1 VSLLEIKLERI
12 WFRMKKSSSVVLIF
26 LICFVLSTLPPVRA
40 TEDSWITKTPMPPQL
55 GGSVRA
61 GVVNGKIYVM
71 GNSLNFEYDPESDSW
86 VEKTPIPTI
95 RNSFGLAVSQ
105 NKIYAIG
112 GSRWNQSQ
120 NANIHFCTN
129 EVYDPLT
136 DTWET
141 KEPMPTYR
149 SGLWSSTNAVQGKI
163 HLINSDFHDI
173 YDIATDSWT
182 TGTPMPSPL
191 AYTKFSSTVFD
202 DKIYLLGDTATQIYD
217 PESETW
223 SLGTASPV
231 GTYTTTAC
239 ATTGVMAPKK
249 IYVFGMAIQLFTG
262 TNITQVYDP
271 MNDSWTL
278 GAPML
283 TARTGPACAVVN
295 DEIYVLGGMSGRL
308 QFVLVN
314 EQYTPVGYIP
324 EFPSWIT
331 LPLVLIATLVVI
343 IYKKRMKQL
352 RAK

>member
-1 VSLLEIKLERI
+1 
-12 WFRMKKSSSVVLIF
+12 MKKGSPFVLIV
-26 LICFVLSTLPPVRA
+26 LICFVLSTLPLVRA
-40 TEDSWITKTPMPPQL
+40 TEDSWTTKTPMPPQL
-55 GGSVRA
+55 GGAVRA
-61 GVVNGKIYVM
+61 GIVNGKIYVM
-71 GNSLNFEYDPESDSW
+71 GNSLNFEYDPETDSW

-95 RNSFGLAVSQ
+95 RDSFGLAVSQ

-141 KEPMPTYR
+141 KEPIPTYR

-191 AYTKFSSTVFD
+191 SYTKFSSTVFD
-202 DKIYLLGDTATQIYD
+202 DKIFLLGDTATQIYD

-223 SLGTASPV
+223 SLGAASPV
-231 GTYTTTAC
+231 GIYMTSAC
-239 ATTGVMAPKK
+239 ATTGVMAPKR
-249 IYVFGMAIQLFTG
+249 IYLFGMTIELFVG

-271 MNDSWTL
+271 MNDSWAL

-283 TARTGPACAVVN
+283 TSRSGAACAVVN
-295 DEIYVLGGMSGRL
+295 DTIFVLGGASGRL
-308 QFVLVN
+308 QYTLVN
-314 EQYTPVGYIP
+314 EQYHPIGYIP
-324 EFPSWIT
+324 EFPSW
-331 LPLVLIATLVVI
+331 LIAPIFLVTTLIGIFYRNRV
-343 IYKKRMKQL
+343 KK
-352 RAK
+352 